1 MYLSYSRPVTKD
13 RQLTIQLS
21 PYANYTGGTSYQT
34 TSKQDGIDLQS
45 FDYNAFIDEFWGD
58 ASGDRFY
65 SGQSGF
71 AESRTNTLIWG
82 GDFQLKYSIEKLDA
96 SLTYGASNRVSKYSL
111 DPTANL
117 NNWTHNINTDI
128 LYRPGKDWEIGTNL
142 SYRFYKG
149 YTNGFGQPE
158 WRWNMQ
164 VSKSIKSVTL
174 GLKVADI
181 LNQSRNLRRTIS
193 AEYVEDT
200 YSNILGRF
208 FLFSVSFNFGKMN
221 AKKNA
226 NIEGAM
232 WNMM

>member
-1 MYLSYSRPVTKD
+1 MENRPSATSMTPSLNISNPVQITAGNIYLKPQYTHHTHVALSTNNRETFAFFSMYLSGQMTTRSTVQASWMDESGVRYAIPVNSKKPQSTAYMYLSYSRPVTKD

-96 SLTYGASNRVSKYSL
+96 SLTY
-111 DPTANL
+111 
-117 NNWTHNINTDI
+117 
-128 LYRPGKDWEIGTNL
+128 
-142 SYRFYKG
+142 
-149 YTNGFGQPE
+149 
-158 WRWNMQ
+158 
-164 VSKSIKSVTL
+164 
-174 GLKVADI
+174 
-181 LNQSRNLRRTIS
+181 
-193 AEYVEDT
+193 
-200 YSNILGRF
+200 
-208 FLFSVSFNFGKMN
+208 
-221 AKKNA
+221 
-226 NIEGAM
+226 
-232 WNMM
+232 